1 MLAILY
7 DVHGNLPA
15 LEAVLDDAAA
25 AGADA
30 YLLGGDYAAFGAWP
44 VDCVTR
50 LRGLGDAATWIH
62 GNWERW
68 QARPDEAIDNP
79 VVRSANDAARAALGD
94 DLVAELGRLPF
105 TTTLDGTVFC
115 HASPLSDV
123 ESFTVEPDI
132 DHDER
137 LLAPI
142 AAPKPFAGR
151 VVFGHTHIQ
160 FTRGTDVAVVLVNP
174 GSVGLPWDGDT
185 RAAYALLERRHDRI
199 DLRRVDYDV
208 DAAAGA
214 LDAIDAPWAATTAK
228 RLRTARFEV

>member
-25 AGADA
+25 AGADR

-44 VDCVTR
+44 VDCVAR

-68 QARPDEAIDNP
+68 QARPEEAMDNP

-94 DLVAELGRLPF
+94 ALVAELGRLPF
-105 TTTLDGTVFC
+105 TTTLHGTVFC

-123 ESFTVEPDI
+123 EAFTVEPDI

-142 AAPKPFAGR
+142 AVPQPFVGR
-151 VVFGHTHIQ
+151 VVFGHIHVQ
-160 FTRGTDVAVVLVNP
+160 FTRGTDVSVVLVNP

-185 RAAYALLERRHDRI
+185 RAAYALLDPDRDRI
-199 DLRRVDYDV
+199 TLRRVEYDV
-208 DAAAGA
+208 EAAAGA
-214 LDAIDAPWAATTAK
+214 LDAIDAPGAATTAK
-228 RLRTARFEV
+228 RLRAARFDV

>member
-15 LEAVLDDAAA
+15 LEAVLDDAGT

-50 LRGLGDAATWIH
+50 LRALGDAATWIH

-68 QARPDEAIDNP
+68 QARPEEAIDNP
-79 VVRSANDAARAALGD
+79 VVASANAAARAALGD
-94 DLVAELGRLPF
+94 AVVAELGRLPF
-105 TTTLDGTVFC
+105 STTLHGTVFC

-123 ESFTVEPDI
+123 EAFTVEPDI

-142 AAPKPFAGR
+142 AVPRPFAGR

-160 FTRGTDVAVVLVNP
+160 FTRGSDVAVELVNP

-185 RAAYALLERRHDRI
+185 RAAYALLDPDADTV
-199 DLRRVDYDV
+199 DLRRVAYDV
-208 DAAAGA
+208 EAAAGA
-214 LDAIDAPWAATTAK
+214 LDVIDAPWATTTAQ
-228 RLRTARFEV
+228 RLRAARFAV